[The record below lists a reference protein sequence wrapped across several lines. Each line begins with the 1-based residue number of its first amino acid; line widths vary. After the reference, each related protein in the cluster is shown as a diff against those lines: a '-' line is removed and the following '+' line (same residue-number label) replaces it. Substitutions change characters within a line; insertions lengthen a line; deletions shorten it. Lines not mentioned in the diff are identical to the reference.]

1 MLSCYMCVEKK
12 LGIAPRQKQPATL
25 LCWLKIER
33 VCLGLI
39 LGFIGF
45 ISLQGT
51 TNLAKYVSGI

>member
-1 MLSCYMCVEKK
+1 MCVEKK